1 MTLAI
6 DHLMWGAPDLAQGM
20 AEAQKLFG
28 VEPAAGGAHPGLG
41 TRNAL
46 LGLGDRVYLEII
58 APDPDQNLHGTLGE
72 RLQKLDRCALV
83 TWAAGCGN
91 LSGLADT
98 SVALGMTV
106 RGPVRTQRRT
116 PSDEVLEW
124 ELLFLG
130 GHEFPSL
137 IPFFI
142 DWLDTPHP
150 ATKNP
155 SGGQFLEL
163 VLRSPEHAK
172 LAGMVK
178 DLGIAAR
185 VEAGAGPELEARIQV
200 GSEVISLRSS
210 SQTEGLSF

>member
-1 MTLAI
+1 DEVRVDRRQCCNGAIPMTLAI

-20 AEAQKLFG
+20 AQAQQLFG
-28 VEPAAGGAHPGLG
+28 VEPAPGGAHPGLG

-46 LGLGDRVYLEII
+46 LGLGDCVYLEII
-58 APDPDQNLHGTLGE
+58 APDPEQNLHGTLGE
-72 RLQKLDRCALV
+72 RLPKLDRCALV

-98 SVALGMTV
+98 GAALGMAV

-116 PSDEVLEW
+116 PSDNVLEW

-150 ATKNP
+150 RHKT
-155 SGGQFLEL
+155 
-163 VLRSPEHAK
+163 LRVDSFW
-172 LAGMVK
+172 
-178 DLGIAAR
+178 
-185 VEAGAGPELEARIQV
+185 
-200 GSEVISLRSS
+200 SWCC
-210 SQTEGLSF
+210 GLHGTQSWPA